1 MKIDMKTIF
10 RIFPAIAAIFLAVA
24 CGNSTKEATSVA
36 NDFLSAYFAT
46 EYQTAAGCCTPELGE
61 ALMVAVQEYYE
72 MEENLQQDVMD
83 ISSQVVTTITS
94 IETISRD
101 SVLVRYDID
110 MPEPEPTL
118 HSTLTITNTDGKW
131 RVAEF

>member
-1 MKIDMKTIF
+1 MKNIRTFFLM
-10 RIFPAIAAIFLAVA
+10 ALIASGLTSS
-24 CGNSTKEATSVA
+24 CSNGTKEATMVA

-46 EYQTAAGCCTPELGE
+46 DYHTAASCCTESLSE

-72 MEENLQQDVMD
+72 MEENVQKDVVD

-94 IETISRD
+94 VEAVSKD
-101 SVLVRYDID
+101 SVIVKYDID
-110 MPEPEPTL
+110 MPEPDPTI
-118 HSTLTITNTDGKW
+118 HSTLTITNVDGNW